1 MGSPSSKQSLL
12 KNLEEFPYYLE
23 KLALKFNEFAKLLKE
38 LANNLIEKL
47 LKGETY
53 MCAYVL

>member
-38 LANNLIEKL
+38 LANNLEKL
-47 LKGETY
+47 LKAETEV
-53 MCAYVL
+53 CAHVL

>member
-23 KLALKFNEFAKLLKE
+23 KLALKFNEFAKLIKE

-47 LKGETY
+47 LKAET
-53 MCAYVL
+53 